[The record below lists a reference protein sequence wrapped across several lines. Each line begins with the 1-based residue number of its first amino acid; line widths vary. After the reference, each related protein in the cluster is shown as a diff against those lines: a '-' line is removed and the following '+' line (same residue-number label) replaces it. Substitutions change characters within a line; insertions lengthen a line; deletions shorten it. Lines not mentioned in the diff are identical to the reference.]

1 MLLSILS
8 ISKEA
13 HYTQSYFHQATE
25 IARLLNIKLTTRKW
39 GGQRVFMCGFPLM
52 HLDKYLKVLVQ
63 QNKRFVALC
72 EEFPRYSEHGVKE
85 FERRVV
91 RVVTPGT
98 LIDEPFLNPYENNYL
113 LAVSTTD
120 DATPQG
126 PIGLAWMDVSTGEF
140 FSAHSTCEHFSDE
153 LARINPK
160 EVVLDEKLRSVSE
173 HPILSALNEEDT
185 CVSYIKPSPVTN
197 TVCRPTLEAIDL
209 TRSLLQVMSE
219 TVLTTCEVTS
229 IDILHT
235 FLQANLLDYMPFTLS
250 PKHETDRN
258 RMQMDSHTIRAL
270 EIRESTNEGGTK
282 GSLLSSIK
290 RTTTSSGTR
299 LLARWLC
306 LYILHLCLA

>member
-1 MLLSILS
+1 MLPPILLFS
-8 ISKEA
+8 EEA
-13 HYTQSYFHQATE
+13 HYTQSYFDQATE

-72 EEFPRYSEHGVKE
+72 EEFPRYSEYGGKE
-85 FERRVV
+85 FERRVA

-120 DATPQG
+120 DVTPQG

-160 EVVLDEKLRSVSE
+160 EVVLDEKLRSGPE
-173 HPILSALNEEDT
+173 HPILLALNEEDA
-185 CVSYIKPSPVTN
+185 CVSFIKPSPTTN
-197 TVCRPTLEAIDL
+197 SVSSPTLEATCPDKIVALGRVTDCANVVRSGFNRCSSYIP
-209 TRSLLQVMSE
+209 TR
-219 TVLTTCEVTS
+219 
-229 IDILHT
+229 
-235 FLQANLLDYMPFTLS
+235 
-250 PKHETDRN
+250 K
-258 RMQMDSHTIRAL
+258 
-270 EIRESTNEGGTK
+270 ST
-282 GSLLSSIK
+282 
-290 RTTTSSGTR
+290 
-299 LLARWLC
+299 
-306 LYILHLCLA
+306 